1 MKKMIQFS
9 LKTKIQLFD
18 SCKEFCEYFQINEK
32 DLVITSGHIIET
44 FLKGLTDDATIVNMR
59 KYGKGEPNDQMVEEI
74 LEDIKD
80 VSYNRVIAIGGG
92 SILDVAKLFV
102 LKNITPV
109 QDLFERKLEIV
120 KEKELILV
128 PTTCG
133 TGSEVTNISILELLK
148 KKTKMGL
155 AVDELFGDYAV
166 LIPELLDTL
175 PFESFATSSMDA
187 FIHAIESY
195 LSPKAN
201 AFTRMYSCK
210 AMEMILQG
218 YQHIVKNGK
227 EATKEWMNEF
237 LIASSYAG
245 IAFGNAGCAAVHALS
260 YPLGAVFHI
269 PHGEANY
276 AMFNGVFQKYMQ
288 INPNGSIVELNKL
301 LAGILEC
308 EVGQVYVY
316 LEKLFDS
323 ILPRKPLSHYGVTK
337 EQLVEFADSVMINQ
351 GRLLANNYVALSKEQ
366 VKEIYYSV
374 YE

>member
-1 MKKMIQFS
+1 
-9 LKTKIQLFD
+9 
-18 SCKEFCEYFQINEK
+18 
-32 DLVITSGHIIET
+32 
-44 FLKGLTDDATIVNMR
+44 MR
-59 KYGKGEPNDQMVEEI
+59 KYGKGEPNDRMVEEI
-74 LEDIKD
+74 LEDIKE
-80 VSYNRVIAIGGG
+80 VSYTRVIAIGGG

-102 LKNITPV
+102 LKNIAPV
-109 QDLFERKLEIV
+109 QELFERKLEIV

-155 AVDELFGDYAV
+155 AVDELYGDYAV

-187 FIHAIESY
+187 FIHAIESF

-201 AFTRMYSCK
+201 AFTKLYSCK
-210 AMEMILQG
+210 AMEMIVQG
-218 YQHIVKNGK
+218 YQQIAKHGQ
-227 EATKEWMNEF
+227 ESRKEWMNDF
-237 LIASSYAG
+237 LVASTYAG

-288 INPNGSIVELNKL
+288 IEPDGRIVELNKR
-301 LAGILEC
+301 LADILDC
-308 EVGQVYVY
+308 EVSEVYEH
-316 LEKLFDS
+316 LETLFAS
-323 ILPRKPLSHYGVTK
+323 ILARKPLQQYGVTK
-337 EQLVEFADSVMINQ
+337 EHLVDFAESVMINQ
-351 GRLLANNYVALSKEQ
+351 GRLLANNYVTLSKEQ
-366 VKEIYYSV
+366 IQEIYFSV

>member
-1 MKKMIQFS
+1 MIQFS

-18 SCKEFCEYFQINEK
+18 SCKEFCEYFQINK
-32 DLVITSGHIIET
+32 QDLIITSGHIIET

-74 LEDIKD
+74 LEDIKGIT
-80 VSYNRVIAIGGG
+80 YNRVIAIGGG

-102 LKNITPV
+102 LKNIVPV

-155 AVDELFGDYAV
+155 AAEELFGDYAA

-175 PFESFATSSMDA
+175 PFDSFATSSMDA

-201 AFTRMYSCK
+201 AFTRIYSCK

-218 YQHIVKNGK
+218 YQYVSQNGK
-227 EATKEWMNEF
+227 EARKEQINEF
-237 LIASSYAG
+237 LMASLYAG

-288 INPNGSIVELNKL
+288 INPSGSILDLNKF
-301 LAGILEC
+301 LAGILKC
-308 EVGQVYVY
+308 EVGQVYER
-316 LEKLFDS
+316 LEILFDS
-323 ILPRKPLSHYGVTK
+323 ILPRKPICHYGVTK
-337 EQLVEFADSVMINQ
+337 EQLLEFTDSIMVNQ
-351 GRLLANNYVALSKEQ
+351 GRLLANNYVALSREQ
-366 VKEIYYSV
+366 VWEIYFSV